1 MSSTSVNPIPCSICG
16 EGGHRASNCDSL
28 GIPPHGFSKN
38 EGGYRE
44 EGGDDDEHLSQS
56 FRLQTLDKIE
66 SYNLNNCIDRLYK
79 DDYSSTLYELW
90 EFASR

>member
-1 MSSTSVNPIPCSICG
+1 MSSTSVNPIPCSVCG

-44 EGGDDDEHLSQS
+44 EGGDDDEHLCR
-56 FRLQTLDKIE
+56 FVQTVDKIE
-66 SYNLNNCIDRLYK
+66 SFNLNNCIDRLYK

-90 EFASR
+90 KYAGR